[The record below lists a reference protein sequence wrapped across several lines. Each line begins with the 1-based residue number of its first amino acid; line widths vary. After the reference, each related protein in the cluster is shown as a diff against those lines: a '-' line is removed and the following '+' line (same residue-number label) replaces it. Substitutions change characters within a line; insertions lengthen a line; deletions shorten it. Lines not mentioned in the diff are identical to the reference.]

1 MLIQLARRLTPL
13 AGATIVSLLNS
24 IGITVLYARL
34 GGARALGTY
43 QLAISIVG
51 ALAVLA
57 LSGATTAATRAAA
70 QGRRAAW
77 PLFRARL
84 PYLLATAA
92 IVAGAGGVVAE
103 IGSRSLGAA
112 LAVAGLVTPLYLGAD
127 VYPAELLGAGRFR
140 AYFFFQLA
148 VQGLTLAAVAVTL
161 VIVPHRP
168 WTAVLALA
176 GTTGILQFAGLFA
189 SRQENTLGSEDLRY
203 ARGLTGVTILS
214 AVDARLDI
222 VLTGIFLGTRQTGL
236 LATARTFP
244 GLVRRAWDV
253 LYPVFF
259 NRLSAI
265 RAEEALAVANRYRVA
280 VLVALGAP
288 SVLGIV
294 LAPTLVPWLF
304 GGGFRGAILVT
315 QLLLVSSAV
324 APLAFLEAVLLKAQG
339 DLRRLGFSYVA
350 LPVVSLT
357 AMPPL
362 IWGFGL
368 KGVGIEAII
377 AAAVSVPLYFHLA
390 RRSVAEAGSRA

>member
-1 MLIQLARRLTPL
+1 M
-13 AGATIVSLLNS
+13 
-24 IGITVLYARL
+24 
-34 GGARALGTY
+34 
-43 QLAISIVG
+43 
-51 ALAVLA
+51 
-57 LSGATTAATRAAA
+57 
-70 QGRRAAW
+70 
-77 PLFRARL
+77 
-84 PYLLATAA
+84 
-92 IVAGAGGVVAE
+92 
-103 IGSRSLGAA
+103 
-112 LAVAGLVTPLYLGAD
+112 
-127 VYPAELLGAGRFR
+127 
-140 AYFFFQLA
+140 
-148 VQGLTLAAVAVTL
+148 
-161 VIVPHRP
+161 
-168 WTAVLALA
+168 
-176 GTTGILQFAGLFA
+176 
-189 SRQENTLGSEDLRY
+189 
-203 ARGLTGVTILS
+203 
-214 AVDARLDI
+214 
-222 VLTGIFLGTRQTGL
+222 
-236 LATARTFP
+236 
-244 GLVRRAWDV
+244 

-280 VLVALGAP
+280 VLVALGVP

-304 GGGFRGAILVT
+304 GGGFRGAIFVT